1 MSLSH
6 TEITGHYVM
15 VEGTRIYYE
24 ECGKGTPLVCIH
36 TAGACSLE
44 FYLFLPV
51 MARNGFR
58 AIAIDLPGHGKSYPK
73 DWQPFRVMREYAAFT
88 WKVIKAICPNEKMV
102 VTGSSIGGDMV
113 TDMACHYSKDIL
125 AVLSLEGAAYTPT
138 FPNVNIYEDPHA
150 CPGWRNI
157 MERAADASLYRPIP
171 EGKRIENRWMHRYA
185 CQEIAVGDLQC
196 WVNHDVRN
204 KLKDVTCPYM
214 AFKGEADYYVPEE
227 LLDATVKG
235 IPKGLGEKVVG
246 KKMGHYPMFE
256 QPEALAGIFM
266 EFLKRRKVI

>member
-1 MSLSH
+1 M
-6 TEITGHYVM
+6 
-15 VEGTRIYYE
+15 
-24 ECGKGTPLVCIH
+24 VCIH

-125 AVLSLEGAAYTPT
+125 AVLSLEGEY
-138 FPNVNIYEDPHA
+138 HA
-150 CPGWRNI
+150 FLDFDRVI
-157 MERAADASLYRPIP
+157 ERPDARD
-171 EGKRIENRWMHRYA
+171 HRLIVLRKA
-185 CQEIAVGDLQC
+185 EAVAPQ
-196 WVNHDVRN
+196 VR
-204 KLKDVTCPYM
+204 
-214 AFKGEADYYVPEE
+214 G
-227 LLDATVKG
+227 
-235 IPKGLGEKVVG
+235 GLVLFGVAPRFFG
-246 KKMGHYPMFE
+246 
-256 QPEALAGIFM
+256 
-266 EFLKRRKVI
+266 